1 LAQKVPV
8 TGAVIVTTPQDIALL
23 DAQKGIAMFQKVN
36 IPVLGIVEN
45 MAVHICS
52 QCGHAEHIFGENGG
66 SKLAQDFDVALLGQL
81 PLSLDIRLQMDQGN
95 PPVSQD
101 QNSAAAQLYIDM
113 AKNTLAAIEALDDQ
127 SGPDISFS

>member
-1 LAQKVPV
+1 
-8 TGAVIVTTPQDIALL
+8 
-23 DAQKGIAMFQKVN
+23 
-36 IPVLGIVEN
+36 

-113 AKNTLAAIEALDDQ
+113 AKNTLVAIEALDDQ